1 MLVVDLKNPVH
12 VKLEEPILQSTVR
25 AAESKCWRGGCD
37 MERLDNTLCVTIPNH
52 LASDHGELVA
62 AEIRCHG
69 GRRMGGAA
77 GVVIRNRSTGVA
89 GAAGSAL
96 TGLRVGG
103 ESGSYLCSGHGDG
116 PDPVAVETARRAG
129 RHGCYFVDGRLGRA
143 R

>member
-12 VKLEEPILQSTVR
+12 VKLKEPILHRSTVR
-25 AAESKCWRGGCD
+25 ATASKCWCGRCEY
-37 MERLDNTLCVTIPNH
+37 MERLDNTVCVTVPNH

-62 AEIRCHG
+62 VGAEIRCDG

-77 GVVIRNRSTGVA
+77 RVAIGNRSTVVA

-103 ESGSYLCSGHGDG
+103 ESGSYLCFGHCDG
-116 PDPVAVETARRAG
+116 PDPVAVEAARRAG
-129 RHGCYFVDGRLGRA
+129 RHGCYFVDGR
-143 R
+143 